1 MPRRIAPRRLGPE
14 EEATLVEHLSE
25 LRHRLLLGLA
35 AFVPAFLLAF
45 AFHSRLI
52 KWLEAPLPPDRDLV
66 TLGVTEPFT
75 TAVKVSLLA
84 AIAIAGPILIWQV
97 WAFLA
102 PATSRATQRVLSVF
116 VVVATALFATGVV
129 FAYYVV
135 LPAALKFLTNFDDD
149 LYSIQIRASYYLSF
163 TSMMLLASGLAF
175 EMPIFI
181 LALVR
186 IGVLSSA
193 KLRKNRRIGIVLMV
207 CFAILL
213 PTVDP
218 VSLLFE
224 TVPLLILF
232 ESSIWLS
239 VLMERRWAGASLT
252 GEDDTGEDEP
262 NLDPDAELYDE
273 AELDLDP
280 DADLYED
287 AELDFD
293 TEGAGLYDETE
304 PDLDPDAALYD
315 ESAIEDEPELEDGTD
330 DTAAEDDAG
339 DDTEPDEK

>member
-45 AFHSRLI
+45 AFHSHLI

-102 PATSRATQRVLSVF
+102 PATSSATQRVLSVF

-149 LYSIQIRASYYLSF
+149 LYSIQIRASY
-163 TSMMLLASGLAF
+163 
-175 EMPIFI
+175 
-181 LALVR
+181 
-186 IGVLSSA
+186 
-193 KLRKNRRIGIVLMV
+193 
-207 CFAILL
+207 
-213 PTVDP
+213 
-218 VSLLFE
+218 
-224 TVPLLILF
+224 
-232 ESSIWLS
+232 
-239 VLMERRWAGASLT
+239 
-252 GEDDTGEDEP
+252 
-262 NLDPDAELYDE
+262 
-273 AELDLDP
+273 
-280 DADLYED
+280 
-287 AELDFD
+287 
-293 TEGAGLYDETE
+293 
-304 PDLDPDAALYD
+304 
-315 ESAIEDEPELEDGTD
+315 
-330 DTAAEDDAG
+330 
-339 DDTEPDEK
+339 